1 MKVVKD
7 FVRSRPALYDRVRSL
22 KRSVLGSPNL
32 SFAVL
37 DEFSKSHDGQVN
49 FIQIGA
55 NDGLRNDPLRP
66 LIVRDDWQ
74 GVLIEPLPTVFP
86 LLKDNYH
93 YLNRPGLVFA
103 NVAITVDGQEKLSFW
118 SFTEKFL
125 QAQSLEDRLDYLRK
139 ASFDRDHVAG
149 FLPHQEKAEEV
160 LKEIQVPCLSL
171 EQVVPDY
178 LPRQPL
184 HLLVIDAEG
193 YESTLIPGIDFSVVR
208 PEAVFFESEH
218 LGSDQGPVFNHLRSF
233 GYSIKKVGLDSLAM
247 LESP

>member
-7 FVRSRPALYDRVRSL
+7 FVRSRPAIYDRVRSL
-22 KRSVLGSPNL
+22 KRNLLGSPNL

-37 DEFSKSHDGQVN
+37 DEFSRSHNRQVN

-66 LIVRDDWQ
+66 LIIRDDWQ

-86 LLKDNYH
+86 ILKENYS
-93 YLNRPGLVFA
+93 YLRNPGLVFTNA
-103 NVAITVDGQEKLSFW
+103 AITVDGQEKLSFW
-118 SFTEKFL
+118 SFTEDFL
-125 QAQSLEDRLDYLRK
+125 QAQSLEARLDYLRK
-139 ASFDRDHVAG
+139 ASFDREHVAR
-149 FLPHQEKAEEV
+149 FLPADKKAEEV
-160 LKEIQVPCLSL
+160 LREIQVPCLSL
-171 EQVVPDY
+171 ETVVSSQ

-218 LGSDQGPVFNHLRSF
+218 LGPDQDSVFGHLRGF
-233 GYSIKKVGLDSLAM
+233 GYSIEKVGLDSMAIL
-247 LESP
+247 